1 MTRRMGPTRAIS
13 TAVGRLIDANLNRS
27 TEGLR
32 AIEDV
37 LRFGYDDAALSGTAR
52 DLRHAFAKAGNL
64 LAPRGLLLLSRDS
77 AGDVGAGRWRSG
89 GRRSAFKDMLFA
101 NFRRV
106 QESAR
111 VLEESARL
119 SGRPMAARRLQALR
133 YRAYALEKGTWLKL
147 GRR

>member
-1 MTRRMGPTRAIS
+1 MTRGRRPARVIS

-27 TEGLR
+27 AEGLR

-37 LRFGYDDAALSGTAR
+37 LRFGYDRAVLSGKAR
-52 DLRHAFAKAGNL
+52 SLRHAFAKAGNL
-64 LAPRGLLLLSRDS
+64 LAPRGLLLESRDS

-89 GRRSAFKDMLFA
+89 GRRTAFKDMLFA

-111 VLEESARL
+111 VLEESARF
-119 SGRPMAARRLQALR
+119 SGLPRAARRLQALR
-133 YRAYALEKGTWLKL
+133 YRAYTLEKRTWLDV
-147 GRR
+147 GR